1 MKEKLEYV
9 VLKND
14 KMIYILKNMTEKRI
28 ILMVVM
34 RSAAKQKRFS

>member
-14 KMIYILKNMTEKRI
+14 KMIYIVKNMTEKKI
-28 ILMVVM
+28 ILMIVM